1 MGFTKIIFALSVGV
15 IASYVFATQCNPR
28 TTAVVMVSVAF
39 VVHGPVPMYFAA
51 SLVDAFEICPLTI
64 AVLGDKAIIRSG
76 IAVGVI
82 ASFFVAG
89 KIRTRTEL
97 AV

>member
-39 VVHGPVPMYFAA
+39 VHGPVPMYFAA